1 MKPVNLTPSR
11 AIVRL
16 AGTLPPLKPKSHD
29 WITQA
34 DIDAAA
40 EARSGNSRVAGQRLH
55 VNAAM
60 HEPLPPGGW
69 QSVREGADDY
79 LSIPSLG
86 ACAPQ

>member
-1 MKPVNLTPSR
+1 MKPTNQAPAR

-16 AGTLPPLKPKSHD
+16 AGTLPPLKPKHHER
-29 WITQA
+29 ITQA

-40 EARSGNSRVAGQRLH
+40 AARFGNSRVAGQRLH

-60 HEPLPPGGW
+60 HEPLPAGGW

-86 ACAPQ
+86 ACVRP